1 MAMLRRL
8 LNGCCYR
15 SGIEIGLPLRID
27 GRPTSVATQRLG
39 TKGARPR
46 LRLVGSFLATMDAKD
61 GIPGLKSGLQKD
73 S

>member
-1 MAMLRRL
+1 M
-8 LNGCCYR
+8 
-15 SGIEIGLPLRID
+15 EIGLPLRID